1 MRFTRPVCLGLI
13 IVGGLWVSFRHVHGQ
28 QPAVDTKAYR
38 WAETADSIALLKG
51 EETIWRFNFADEE
64 NVPYFHPLTASGKTL
79 TWDSP
84 GDHPWHRAMWFCWK
98 YINGVN
104 FWEYDAA
111 LSRPPGQTR
120 WSDVVIEKREDFSTR
135 IEMTLSYRTDDESV
149 LMTEQRILTVSPPD
163 KRGATSIAW
172 SSRFEALQPVELDRT
187 PPLAEGYGGYA
198 GLSIRFAENLREVK
212 AVGTQGAVEFNAGG
226 RFRGASAAIDYNG
239 VIEDQEV
246 GIAVLDDPEN
256 PRHPTKWYLIDTTVS
271 RYLNAAILN
280 DEPMM
285 LDAGES
291 LALRYRVIV
300 HPERWSF
307 QELQDELPVS
317 QGKLR
322 KNASSA
328 CLKAVE
334 ESRRGT
340 R

>member
-1 MRFTRPVCLGLI
+1 
-13 IVGGLWVSFRHVHGQ
+13 
-28 QPAVDTKAYR
+28 
-38 WAETADSIALLKG
+38 
-51 EETIWRFNFADEE
+51 
-64 NVPYFHPLTASGKTL
+64 
-79 TWDSP
+79 
-84 GDHPWHRAMWFCWK
+84 
-98 YINGVN
+98 
-104 FWEYDAA
+104 
-111 LSRPPGQTR
+111 
-120 WSDVVIEKREDFSTR
+120 
-135 IEMTLSYRTDDESV
+135 
-149 LMTEQRILTVSPPD
+149 
-163 KRGATSIAW
+163 
-172 SSRFEALQPVELDRT
+172 
-187 PPLAEGYGGYA
+187 
-198 GLSIRFAENLREVK
+198 
-212 AVGTQGAVEFNAGG
+212 
-226 RFRGASAAIDYNG
+226 